1 MQSATRD
8 GGKVEAGGG
17 RPLDI
22 WLSLVIVILIL
33 TFGGGLF
40 LSAKAV
46 LARIDAAEL
55 DFRTRQQQLQVE
67 VFAVRKQLLDLDYNV
82 RKLVAADP
90 KAIAAGP
97 PRPPS
102 AR

>member
-1 MQSATRD
+1 MNTATRD
-8 GGKVEAGGG
+8 GGKVEGGG

-22 WLSLVIVILIL
+22 WLALVIVILIL

-40 LSAKAV
+40 LTAKAV

-55 DFRTRQQQLQVE
+55 DFRTRQQQLQIE
-67 VFAVRKQLLDLDYNV
+67 VFAVRKQLMDVEHNV

-90 KAIAAGP
+90 RAVAAGL
-97 PRPPS
+97 PRGP
-102 AR
+102 AGR